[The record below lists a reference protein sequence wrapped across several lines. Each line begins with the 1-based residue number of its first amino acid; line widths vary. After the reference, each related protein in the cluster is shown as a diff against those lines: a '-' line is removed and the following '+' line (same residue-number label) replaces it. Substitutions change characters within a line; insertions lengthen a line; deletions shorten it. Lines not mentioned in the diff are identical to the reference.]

1 MKKFVLAMLAMVFC
15 MTSCSDN
22 DNEVV
27 NAAQEVA
34 ARYEGYINASC
45 AYFSDKVTDDQT
57 LTITSKTVS
66 TVDVNYTSDTW
77 GTFTISDA
85 TVVQSGNAYQ
95 ITGSGSTLMG
105 HAGSEDKEY
114 ACSLSGTVAD
124 GKAELTFTCPSV
136 MGGLNIVFKS
146 GVAPA
151 TEN

>member
-15 MTSCSDN
+15 MTSCSDD

-27 NAAQEVA
+27 NAAQEVSA
-34 ARYEGYINASC
+34 QYDGYISASC

-85 TVVQSGNAYQ
+85 TVVQNGSSYQ
-95 ITGSGSTLMG
+95 ITGEGITLMG
-105 HAGSEDKEY
+105 HAGSEAKEY
-114 ACSLSGTVAD
+114 ACSLSGTVAN
-124 GKAELTFTCPSV
+124 GKAELTFTCPAV
-136 MGGLNIVFKS
+136 MGGLNIIFKS
-146 GVAPA
+146 GTAPVTA
-151 TEN
+151 N